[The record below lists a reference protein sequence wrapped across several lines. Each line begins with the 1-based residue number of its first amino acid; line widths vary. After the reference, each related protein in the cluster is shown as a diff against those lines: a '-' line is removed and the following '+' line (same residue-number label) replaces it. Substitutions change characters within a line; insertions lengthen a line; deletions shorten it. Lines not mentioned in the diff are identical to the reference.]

1 MKKVKLTVAAIVVV
15 AGVFSLYG
23 CMTRSIE
30 REMNYLASA
39 MTKLSAA
46 VDAKVRYEDFPASGS
61 SEELL
66 RAVANDN
73 PQLMKNFDGRVL
85 SVLREGEDSAV
96 LLCEPGPGR
105 PLLEDAGC
113 TARLDVHRW
122 STPGSQSCEFTL
134 KVKSVCGS

>member
-1 MKKVKLTVAAIVVV
+1 MKKVTSTVAVIVIV
-15 AGVFSLYG
+15 AGIFSLYG
-23 CMTRSIE
+23 CMTRSTE

-46 VDAKVRYEDFPASGS
+46 VDTKVRYEDFPASAS

-66 RAVANDN
+66 RSVAKDD

-85 SVLREGEDSAV
+85 RVLREGEDSAV

-122 STPGSQSCEFTL
+122 STPGSQRCEFTL
-134 KVKSVCGS
+134 NVKAICGG